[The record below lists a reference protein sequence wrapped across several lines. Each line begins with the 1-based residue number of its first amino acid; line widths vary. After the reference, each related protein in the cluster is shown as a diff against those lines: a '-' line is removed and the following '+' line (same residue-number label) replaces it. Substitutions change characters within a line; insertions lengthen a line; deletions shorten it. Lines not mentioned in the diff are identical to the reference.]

1 MAIEMIIKRKKA
13 IQDPTDLI
21 KYLDNKNKKLLVH
34 NLSRKSNRM
43 FYIICLV
50 IAVIVGLIFYNKM

>member
-1 MAIEMIIKRKKA
+1 MAIEMIIKRKRA
-13 IQDPTDLI
+13 IRNPTDLI
-21 KYLDNKNKKLLVH
+21 KYLDDKNKKLLVH
-34 NLSRKSNRM
+34 NPLRKSNRM

>member
-13 IQDPTDLI
+13 IQNPTDLI
-21 KYLDNKNKKLLVH
+21 KYLDDKNKKLLVH
-34 NLSRKSNRM
+34 NPLRKSNRM

>member
-13 IQDPTDLI
+13 IQDSTDLI
-21 KYLDNKNKKLLVH
+21 KYLDDKNKKLLVH
-34 NLSRKSNRM
+34 NHSRKSNRM

-50 IAVIVGLIFYNKM
+50 ISVIVCLIFYNKM